1 MNLIMKWKKIKF
13 CIHSCI
19 AFSNISF
26 PLIEHQIFFSDC
38 DIYKSIMDLLGS
50 IMGSMDASKPKPPP
64 MSEKEKLQKK
74 KQKEMFAKIEE
85 KERQA
90 KLNFRTKIEN
100 KINEFLKK
108 DNDKTLKFEAMDKYH
123 RSVVHDVSEV
133 AGLVSHSFGEED
145 VDRHIQV
152 WKKEFSPGD
161 DELATLRR
169 GEEWDPVKFQQEK
182 TQREWRDKLEEERS
196 RALNK
201 VSINPIREIFGAKKP
216 SRV

>member
-1 MNLIMKWKKIKF
+1 MKWKKIKY
-13 CIHSCI
+13 CIHSSCI

-26 PLIEHQIFFSDC
+26 PIIEHQIFFSDC
-38 DIYKSIMDLLGS
+38 DIYESIMDLLGS

-201 VSINPIREIFGAKKP
+201 VS
-216 SRV
+216 

>member
-1 MNLIMKWKKIKF
+1 
-13 CIHSCI
+13 
-19 AFSNISF
+19 
-26 PLIEHQIFFSDC
+26 
-38 DIYKSIMDLLGS
+38 MDLLGS
-50 IMGSMDASKPKPPP
+50 IMGSMDASKPKAPP

-74 KQKEMFAKIEE
+74 KQKEMLAKIEE

-90 KLNFRTKIEN
+90 KLNFRTKIETR
-100 KINEFLKK
+100 INEFLKK

-133 AGLVSHSFGEED
+133 AGLVSHSFGEEE

-152 WKKEFSPGD
+152 WKKEFSPGE

-182 TQREWRDKLEEERS
+182 TEREWRDKLEEERS

-201 VSINPIREIFGAKKP
+201 VSGKRF
-216 SRV
+216 

>member
-1 MNLIMKWKKIKF
+1 
-13 CIHSCI
+13 
-19 AFSNISF
+19 
-26 PLIEHQIFFSDC
+26 
-38 DIYKSIMDLLGS
+38 
-50 IMGSMDASKPKPPP
+50 MG
-64 MSEKEKLQKK
+64 SEKEKLQKK
-74 KQKEMFAKIEE
+74 KQKGMFAIIEE

-182 TQREWRDKLEEERS
+182 TQREWRDELEEERS

-201 VSINPIREIFGAKKP
+201 VAPKTNYQSKYEHLIGKEAAVEAARKTEVRSQFGMVSAELKKDRRTVEDIQAEIRTKKRQKLETEVP
-216 SRV
+216 EDK